1 MASIT
6 DKTTPVI
13 EKNILKNF
21 FKREIDFNNDNN
33 YEFVVSKMMSEYGP
47 TYSEVY
53 SFDGTEFTKIGG
65 E

>member
-1 MASIT
+1 MNT
-6 DKTTPVI
+6 V
-13 EKNILKNF
+13 NIKKLYYSVL
-21 FKREIDFNNDNN
+21 IDFNNDNN